1 MKRREFLR
9 GAAAGVLGGLGM
21 TLAACAGAPPTAAP
35 TTAPAAGGDAPTT
48 APAAGGDAPTTAP
61 VAAEPTAPQAQAP
74 AQGSSLPAI
83 EWQMG
88 TSWPISLDTIYGG
101 ATVLA
106 ERVAAL
112 TNGMFQIKTFPAGE
126 LFPGLEVL
134 QNVSNG
140 TVAAGHTAMYYYVG
154 LNSAWAI
161 ATALPF
167 GLTAA
172 QQNAWLYHGGGNEAI
187 DKIGAEFGVKCFAAG
202 NTGAQMGGWWRRE
215 INSVADISG
224 LRVRIPGL
232 GGQVMTRLGAVVQ
245 TLPGGEIFQA
255 LSTGAVDAAE
265 WVGPNDDEKLG
276 LNEAA
281 DYYYSPGWW
290 EPGPSLHAIVS
301 LNEWE
306 ALPAEYQRIFAV
318 AAWESNLNMITK
330 YDALNGAAL
339 ERIVAGGTKL
349 ATYNDEILSAA
360 QKAAFE
366 LYGEESAKNALFKEI
381 FGPWKKF
388 RDQIIQWHA
397 TNEQPFNRFVIANP
411 VS

>member
-9 GAAAGVLGGLGM
+9 GATAGVLGGLGM
-21 TLAACAGAPPTAAP
+21 TLAACAGAPPAA
-35 TTAPAAGGDAPTT
+35 APTT

-61 VAAEPTAPQAQAP
+61 VAAEPTAADAQAP

-88 TSWPISLDTIYGG
+88 TSWPVSLDTIYGG

-106 ERVAAL
+106 ERVATL
-112 TNGMFQIKTFPAGE
+112 TDGMFQITPFPAGE

-140 TVAAGHTAMYYYVG
+140 TVAAGHSAMYYYIG
-154 LNSAWAI
+154 LNSAWGI

-167 GLTAA
+167 GLTAS
-172 QQNAWLYHGGGNEAI
+172 QQNAWLYHGGGNEAV
-187 DKIGAEFGVKCFAAG
+187 DKMGAEFGVKAFAAG
-202 NTGAQMGGWWRRE
+202 NTGAQMGGWWRQE
-215 INSVADISG
+215 LNSVSDISG

-232 GGQVMTRLGAVVQ
+232 GGRVMERLGAVTQ

-265 WVGPNDDEKLG
+265 WVGPYDDEKLG

-281 DYYYSPGWW
+281 DFYYSPGWW
-290 EPGPSLHAIVS
+290 EPGPTLHSIVA
-301 LNEWE
+301 LNEWD
-306 ALPAEYQRIFAV
+306 ALPVEYQRIFAV
-318 AAWESNLNMITK
+318 AAWESNLNMIAK

-339 ERIVAGGTKL
+339 ARMVAGGTTL
-349 ATYNDEILSAA
+349 ATYNDEILGAA
-360 QKAAFE
+360 QTAAFE
-366 LYGEESAKNALFKEI
+366 IYAEESASNPLFAET
-381 FGPWKKF
+381 FAPWKEF
-388 RDQIIQWHA
+388 RDQIIQWNSV
-397 TNEQPFNRFVIANP
+397 NEGPFNNFVVNNP

>member
-9 GAAAGVLGGLGM
+9 GAAAGVLGSLGM
-21 TLAACAGAPPTAAP
+21 TLAACAGAPPAA
-35 TTAPAAGGDAPTT
+35 APTT

-106 ERVAAL
+106 ERVSAL
-112 TNGMFQIKTFPAGE
+112 TDGMFKITPFPAGE

-140 TVAAGHTAMYYYVG
+140 TVAAGHSAMYYYVG
-154 LNSAWAI
+154 LNSAWAF

-167 GLTAA
+167 GLTAS
-172 QQNAWLYHGGGNEAI
+172 QQNAWLYHGGGNEAV

-215 INSVADISG
+215 INSVSDISG

-232 GGQVMTRLGAVVQ
+232 GGRVMERLGAVTQ

-265 WVGPNDDEKLG
+265 WVGPYDDEKLG

-281 DYYYSPGWW
+281 DFYYSPGWW
-290 EPGPSLHAIVS
+290 EPGPTLHAIVA

-306 ALPAEYQRIFAV
+306 ALPAEYQRFFAV
-318 AAWESNLNMITK
+318 AAWESNLNMIAK
-330 YDALNGAAL
+330 YDALNGDAL
-339 ERIVAGGTKL
+339 DRMVTGGTTL
-349 ATYNDEILSAA
+349 ATFNDEILGAA
-360 QKAAFE
+360 QTASFE
-366 LYGEESAKNALFKEI
+366 LYSEEEASTPLFAET
-381 FGPWKKF
+381 FGPWKEF
-388 RDQIIQWHA
+388 RNKIIKWNG
-397 TNEQPFNRFVIANP
+397 TNEGPFNRFVLANP
-411 VS
+411 IS